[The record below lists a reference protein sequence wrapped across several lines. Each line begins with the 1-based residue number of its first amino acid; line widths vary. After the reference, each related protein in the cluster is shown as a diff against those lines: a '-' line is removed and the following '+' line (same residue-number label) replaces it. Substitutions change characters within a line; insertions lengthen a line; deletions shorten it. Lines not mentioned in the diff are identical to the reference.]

1 MHAKTDS
8 EVTSSAPSS
17 PTRSPRRPV
26 YYVQSPSRDSHDGEK
41 TTTSFHS
48 TPVLSPAGSPP
59 HSHSSVGRHSRESSS
74 SRFSG
79 SLKPGSRKISPSDGS
94 RGGQRKG
101 QKQWKECD
109 VIEEEGLL
117 EDEEREKGLPRRCYF
132 LAFVLGFFVLFSFF
146 SLILWGASKP
156 QKPKITMKS
165 ITFEQ
170 FTVQA
175 GSDFT
180 GVATDMITVNSTV
193 KLIYRNTGTFFGVHV
208 TSTPLDL
215 IYSQIS
221 VASGSI
227 NAFYQS
233 RKSQRTVTVV
243 VAGNMIPL
251 YGTGAGLSSSSGTT
265 TVPAALNLNLAVRS
279 RANVLGKLVK
289 TKFYRK
295 IHCSVTYDPKKIN
308 VPISLK
314 NSCTYD

>member
-1 MHAKTDS
+1 M
-8 EVTSSAPSS
+8 
-17 PTRSPRRPV
+17 
-26 YYVQSPSRDSHDGEK
+26 
-41 TTTSFHS
+41 
-48 TPVLSPAGSPP
+48 
-59 HSHSSVGRHSRESSS
+59 
-74 SRFSG
+74 
-79 SLKPGSRKISPSDGS
+79 
-94 RGGQRKG
+94 
-101 QKQWKECD
+101 
-109 VIEEEGLL
+109 IEEEGLL